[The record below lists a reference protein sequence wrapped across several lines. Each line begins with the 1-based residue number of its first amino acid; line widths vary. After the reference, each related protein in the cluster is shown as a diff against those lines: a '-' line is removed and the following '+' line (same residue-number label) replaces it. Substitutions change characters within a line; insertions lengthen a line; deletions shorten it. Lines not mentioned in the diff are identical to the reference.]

1 MRRTQVQPPKPVT
14 INRNTLKRIRSY
26 LESPK
31 TLFFCVF
38 VSDIFAF
45 LLEKRVFRD
54 EDSKKGAE

>member
-1 MRRTQVQPPKPVT
+1 MISR
-14 INRNTLKRIRSY
+14 INIY

-31 TLFFCVF
+31 TVFFLRFCF
-38 VSDIFAF
+38 GSNMFAF